1 MLHGRSYLY
10 CSPEWLYLNP
20 KIYSLRSSS
29 GCRTIDY
36 TILPLSFWYPP
47 PLAHPPRLIR
57 RWQCPSISVLATRY
71 YIPQTQ
77 KLKPYYFPR
86 AAIPPLPDP
95 IQIQDTFVPW
105 TSTVRYL
112 GLVLHSK
119 LLFTRHLHTVANKA
133 TGVFCNIFPFLARDS
148 AFTQSNK
155 LALNKL
161 LIRFILIYASPVS
174 SSTCSPTTTD
184 FK

>member
-1 MLHGRSYLY
+1 MEGRIFTVHLNDSISTPKSIPSGLPQGAVL
-10 CSPEWLYLNP
+10 STTPFSLYLSD
-20 KIYSLRSSS
+20 I
-29 GCRTIDY
+29 
-36 TILPLSFWYPP
+36 P

-148 AFTQSNK
+148 AFTQSNN